1 MQGRGTHPLKQHTG
15 KLPSKDI
22 NDPEKGSGT
31 APWPFPGGDKPHR
44 RKSHLSLAC
53 GFLPPR
59 HWDACGVITTQT
71 GQKHGLRS
79 RAAGMRAAQ
88 KHGLRSRAAGMRAAQ
103 KHGLRSRA
111 AGMRAAQKLVLL
123 VLSRPVR
130 QENSSQFFKSA
141 KIFRP
146 RQGCPRY
153 EETQEHKIYRNDVSR
168 PMEQITTQLQPQS
181 PCERPCLGLRC

>member
-1 MQGRGTHPLKQHTG
+1 
-15 KLPSKDI
+15 
-22 NDPEKGSGT
+22 
-31 APWPFPGGDKPHR
+31 
-44 RKSHLSLAC
+44 
-53 GFLPPR
+53 
-59 HWDACGVITTQT
+59 
-71 GQKHGLRS
+71 
-79 RAAGMRAAQ
+79 
-88 KHGLRSRAAGMRAAQ
+88 MRAAQ

-168 PMEQITTQLQPQS
+168 PMEQITTQLQPHS
-181 PCERPCLGLRC
+181 PCERPCLGLRCWGRVCPQPPGKFSAKTTWPQGMEIQPCSFWDDSFLRGPAMQNSHGESESNTEMFMKIKLSVLLLQYYYSSEHINMLNRVEFSITLALWF

>member
-31 APWPFPGGDKPHR
+31 APWPFRGGDKPH
-44 RKSHLSLAC
+44 
-53 GFLPPR
+53 LPPR

-79 RAAGMRAAQ
+79 RAAGMQ
-88 KHGLRSRAAGMRAAQ
+88 AAQ